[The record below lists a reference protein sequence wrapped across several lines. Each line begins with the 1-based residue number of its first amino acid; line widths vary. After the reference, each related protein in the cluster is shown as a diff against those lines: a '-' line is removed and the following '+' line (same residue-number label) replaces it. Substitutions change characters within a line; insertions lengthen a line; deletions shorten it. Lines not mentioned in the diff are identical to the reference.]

1 VLAGLHRRG
10 PLHDSLAAYGG
21 VARGM
26 VEDMTNRVLGLVVH
40 PRNDVS
46 ASVATVVALAGPN
59 GIRVVARP
67 DDAARLGDGVEAM
80 DEKELAETADFIFSL
95 GGDGTMLGAM
105 RLVAGRPT
113 PVLGVNHGN
122 IGFLIEVA
130 PAGLPRALEWLMAGE
145 FSLEPH
151 SCLELAGHPEPTL
164 AFNDVV
170 LTATTPWTA
179 VSLDLEIND
188 VRHGYYRS
196 DAVVV
201 CTPTGSTAYNY
212 AAGGPIISPSA
223 PLIGLTPVAPMSGI
237 TRPIV
242 LGGDETIMLRAPE
255 QETRLSFDGAVTFTT
270 EAGSDMVLRMRA
282 NTVNVVRFDQDR
294 HGARARVK
302 LSLLDL
308 PLRPDQLVELI
319 PEELRDRGR
328 LPRL

>member
-1 VLAGLHRRG
+1 
-10 PLHDSLAAYGG
+10 
-21 VARGM
+21 
-26 VEDMTNRVLGLVVH
+26 MTNRVVGLVVH

-46 ASVATVVALAGPN
+46 ASVATLVKLAEPN
-59 GIRVVARP
+59 DIRVVARP
-67 DDAARLGDGVEAM
+67 EDAARLGDGVGAM
-80 DEKELAETADFIFSL
+80 DEKELAETADFVFSL

-105 RLVAGRPT
+105 RLVAGRST

-122 IGFLIEVA
+122 IGFLIEVS
-130 PAGLPRALEWLMAGE
+130 PAELPRALERLMAGE

-151 SCLELAGHPEPTL
+151 SCLELAGQSKPAL

-188 VRHGYYRS
+188 VRHGYFRS

-223 PLIGLTPVAPMSGI
+223 PLIGITPVAPMSGI

-242 LGGDETIMLRAPE
+242 LGGDEIVKLQALSHD
-255 QETRLSFDGAVTFTT
+255 TRLSFDGAATFTV
-270 EAGSDMVLRMRA
+270 EAGADMVLRMHA
-282 NTVNVVRFDQDR
+282 NAVNVVRFDLNR
-294 HGARARVK
+294 HGTRARVK

-308 PLRPDQLVELI
+308 PLRPDQLIELV

-328 LPRL
+328 LPPAHDGVS